1 MKNTPIAIDL
11 AKSRGPC
18 RLLLVESGFPFFQ
31 NRDPSRA
38 GSNIPINGD
47 LNRTLGPQRV
57 AVRPPCSAEPI
68 ALRIL
73 SAPRAGFP
81 DALHERK
88 APDSLN
94 PIGAPPGTRIPRRS
108 APVLRRCTNL
118 QLFRQVLQELPHF
131 GVAHICG
138 VAFLMERGRQ
148 YSHVYVCA
156 GICGLNLFVCCI
168 FNRIALRL
176 PYVRLS
182 SVGVER
188 AQQIDAR

>member
-1 MKNTPIAIDL
+1 LPPFARRIRISIFSISRSFPRRVKHSNKRRPEPYIRPAT
-11 AKSRGPC
+11 SRGT
-18 RLLLVESGFPFFQ
+18 
-31 NRDPSRA
+31 PSMFR
-38 GSNIPINGD
+38 
-47 LNRTLGPQRV
+47 RT
-57 AVRPPCSAEPI
+57 I
-68 ALRIL
+68 APRIL
-73 SAPRAGFP
+73 SAPRAGLP